1 VNRADT
7 HFVVLAGL
15 LAVIGSQASPLSRPA
30 VAAQAIPAGTR
41 SLPIFEVDP
50 AWPKVPSK
58 WKVGDASSFAIDAR
72 DNVWLLHRP
81 RTLKPEESAMAAPPV
96 MAFDAAG
103 TFIKAW
109 GGAGTGYEWPER
121 EHGIY
126 IDDKGFVW
134 ITGNNCP
141 TNGLPGLKR
150 VADDQILKFTQDGK
164 FVMQIGRSNQS
175 KGNADT
181 RNVHRAADVWMYPRT
196 GELFVADGYGNHRVA
211 VFDGNTGA
219 FKRMWGAFGSTPTDD
234 DHCELVAPQSVP
246 DGPGPQTF
254 STVHAIRVA
263 NDGTVY
269 VADRENR
276 RVQAFTA
283 GGTFVKQLVKADT
296 QFARD
301 LALSPDPAQQFLYVG
316 NGQDIA
322 IVERSTLQLV
332 GSIKVPGMIG
342 GGHHIASDSKGNIY
356 IAQTAAGMQK
366 MVFKGMSS
374 SGSATQLNGDIKLTR
389 DVKLISSAGA
399 RALADACTAW
409 AEKNKQIV
417 AMAILDW
424 GGNLIES
431 HAMEGAPANAI
442 DTALLK
448 AKSALRWRRPT
459 SETNRMVRS
468 GENLAPT
475 FMNDFPQP
483 GALPIIVNGQVI
495 GAMGVSSAE
504 GEKCAQAAI
513 DAVLK

>member
-1 VNRADT
+1 VNRADI
-7 HFVVLAGL
+7 HFAVVVGL
-15 LAVIGSQASPLSRPA
+15 LVVAGSQAQPLSPA
-30 VAAQAIPAGTR
+30 LAAQATPAGRR
-41 SLPIFEVDP
+41 SLPFFEVDRGWPRVP
-50 AWPKVPSK
+50 AK

-72 DNVWLLHRP
+72 DNVWLLSRP
-81 RTLKPEESAMAAPPV
+81 RSLKADEAATAAPPV
-96 MAFDAAG
+96 MVFDAAG
-103 TFIKAW
+103 TFVKAW
-109 GGAGTGYEWPER
+109 GGAGSGFEWPER
-121 EHGIY
+121 EHGIHV
-126 IDDKGFVW
+126 DDKGFVW

-141 TNGLPGLKR
+141 TNGLPGLKH

-164 FVMQIGRSNQS
+164 FVLQIGHSNQS

-181 RNVHRAADVWMYPRT
+181 RNVHRAADVWVYPRT

-211 VFDGNTGA
+211 IFDGNTGA
-219 FKRMWGAFGSTPTDD
+219 FKRMWGAFGNKPMDD
-234 DHCELVAPQSVP
+234 DHCNVVAPQSVP
-246 DGPGPQTF
+246 DGPGPPNF

-276 RVQAFTA
+276 RVQVFTA
-283 GGTFVKQLVKADT
+283 DGKFVKQLVKADT
-296 QFARD
+296 PFARD
-301 LALSPDPAQQFLYVG
+301 LALSADPAQQFLYVG
-316 NGQDIA
+316 NGQEISIVDRASVQIVGA
-322 IVERSTLQLV
+322 IK
-332 GSIKVPGMIG
+332 IPGMIG
-342 GGHHIASDSKGNIY
+342 SGHHIASDSKGNIY
-356 IAQTAAGMQK
+356 IAQTTAGMQK
-366 MVFKGMSS
+366 LVFRGMSP
-374 SGSATQLNGDIKLTR
+374 SGSATSSSGEIKLTR

-483 GALPIIVNGQVI
+483 GALPIVLNGQVI

-513 DAVLK
+513 DAVFK